1 MDIAT
6 GVQKVRRFVASLS
19 VVTLVAS
26 LFVANV
32 AQAATYPDVP
42 TDAWFYTYVEQLA
55 ADGIL
60 DTTQPMYRPSENANR
75 AEAAKLKQ
83 EAMIN
88 KAKKEA
94 DRKAK
99 AEQNNK

>member
-6 GVQKVRRFVASLS
+6 GVQKARRFVASLS

-32 AQAATYPDVP
+32 AQALLTKTCP

-55 ADGIL
+55 AAGIL
-60 DTTQPMYRPSENANR
+60 DTTQTNYRP
-75 AEAAKLKQ
+75 
-83 EAMIN
+83 
-88 KAKKEA
+88 A
-94 DRKAK
+94 DLR
-99 AEQNNK
+99 